1 MAAYAASASAHSA
14 RPPTAEAQAEA
25 STAEPKEKKDD
36 EKRLPGDKKSYKMP
50 QRREASEMRSS
61 MPDPN
66 LAKLAAQR
74 SAKMV
79 AGVQMGCSL
88 SVTGKIKAISL
99 SLQKWPAVGT
109 TTSSNSISIGSKN
122 WKASF
127 GNSVAKSTKGPR
139 RAWKSIAPRME
150 RSPSLRPSVEAM
162 YSSNETKKV
171 RILAFFSEPRD
182 AAHVRTRSTNFKA
195 VLGLLL
201 SRREATA
208 TAVLGHSGAKGSPF
222 SSESLAMMFNE
233 AASLMVRRCGQP
245 SPCLS
250 SSSMFSASSSP
261 SPSPSLS
268 SPSPLS
274 SLSPLSPSSS
284 SSTTNWTR
292 RLLDGEEAAAAVGE
306 VSGVLLL
313 FVVVLLA
320 LLLEAGASRSPDQ
333 LLGRAYGRVAEVASS
348 PDEDD
353 TGGNS
358 IDWSPRLEDAAD
370 IISTAPKKA
379 SCPWRVGSR
388 SSRPEEPASRLL
400 AALPRPFSVL
410 SFQTDRDF

>member
-284 SSTTNWTR
+284 SSTTPT
-292 RLLDGEEAAAAVGE
+292 
-306 VSGVLLL
+306 
-313 FVVVLLA
+313 
-320 LLLEAGASRSPDQ
+320 
-333 LLGRAYGRVAEVASS
+333 
-348 PDEDD
+348 
-353 TGGNS
+353 
-358 IDWSPRLEDAAD
+358 SPRL
-370 IISTAPKKA
+370 
-379 SCPWRVGSR
+379 
-388 SSRPEEPASRLL
+388 SSLSSSPFVLPPSPSSSSS
-400 AALPRPFSVL
+400 LPRSFSKSIPWARATRFL
-410 SFQTDRDF
+410 SRASNFSAFSRASSSAVFVRSVAATRRSVPNFFTSMS